1 MIVKTIGC
9 ILILGASSCLSLML
23 GRMGSRRLYAIAEVK
38 KLLIFI
44 SRNIESFLTPVGTIL
59 SSYRSDYLDSCGF
72 SDAMKEDGLCA
83 AFLRGYADLP
93 PEAEELMINFAGEL
107 GDSYAEDEVKRCRH
121 YITLLEEIEAEEKAR
136 VEKNRDLYRFLPPLG
151 ALSLI
156 IILL

>member
-1 MIVKTIGC
+1 MLKTVGC
-9 ILILGASSCLSLML
+9 ILILGASSCLSLIL
-23 GRMGSRRLYAIAEVK
+23 GRLGSRRLCALAEIK
-38 KLLIFI
+38 RLLVFI
-44 SRNIESFLTPVGTIL
+44 SRNIESFLTPVGVIL
-59 SSYRSDYLDSCGF
+59 SSYHSDYLELCGF
-72 SDAMKEDGLCA
+72 SDAMKNDGLCA

-93 PEAEELMINFAGEL
+93 PEAEELMINFSSEL

-121 YITLLEEIEAEEKAR
+121 YITVLEEIEAVEKAR